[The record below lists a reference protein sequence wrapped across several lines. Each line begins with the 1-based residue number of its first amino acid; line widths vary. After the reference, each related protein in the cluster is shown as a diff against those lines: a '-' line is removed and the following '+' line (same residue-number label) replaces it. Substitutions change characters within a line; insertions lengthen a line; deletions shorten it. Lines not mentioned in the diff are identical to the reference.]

1 MAQQQLSSPH
11 ELVKKSNDLI
21 RTRITVK
28 TVDASRILAHLI
40 ACIRTDD
47 TTLEQVYTVH
57 AKNIIPAA
65 GGRNYKIVKGTCRE
79 LISAIAEI
87 EEPDPDGPHPIF
99 IASPFFTK
107 ITYKNGIISA
117 IFNPVMRPHL
127 LALRECFTAYNL
139 TEYLALPSLY
149 SQRLFE
155 ILKSFA
161 NVQSGE
167 MILSLTDL
175 HRFLDTPPS
184 TRANFRELRRRVL
197 EKAHQDIT
205 TKTSFRYQWE
215 PVKVGRSVE
224 KIRFIFD
231 GAPKALPQKELN
243 KAKTEK
249 QRRLHTQRIV
259 RATECARAKGG
270 DCRTMDN
277 VRIVCKVCRQEGIC
291 ALQAQAQAQ
300 AQAAAPAPPTPS
312 APSRQPAHQER
323 NLEKEQQAAQ
333 KAKATPLLEA
343 FAAKFRE
350 ELLPLHRGKWMHL
363 HSLGI
368 APLASDVPEDN
379 TLDMLAFM
387 NAFERQQTAQA
398 GQVSDGVSFSK
409 QAMKN
414 RLDKM
419 TDMAKQA
426 SQDQAN

>member
-1 MAQQQLSSPH
+1 MAEKDLAIPN
-11 ELVKKSNDLI
+11 EIVKKSNDLI

-28 TVDASRILAHLI
+28 TVEGSRILAHLV

-47 TTLEQVYTVH
+47 TTLEHTYTVDGK
-57 AKNIIPAA
+57 ALLPAD
-65 GGRNYKIVKGTCRE
+65 GGKDYKSIKATCRE
-79 LISAIAEI
+79 LLAATAET
-87 EEPDPDGPHPIF
+87 EELDPKGGHPIF
-99 IASPFFTK
+99 RASVFFTD
-107 ITYKNGIISA
+107 IEYKAGVISA
-117 IFNPVMRPHL
+117 RFNPRLRSYL
-127 LALRECFTAYNL
+127 LGLQECFTAYNL

-167 MILSLTDL
+167 VVLSLVDL
-175 HRFLDTPPS
+175 HRFLDTPKS
-184 TRANFRELRRRVL
+184 FQQEYKDFRRRVL
-197 EKAHQDIT
+197 EKGYQDIT
-205 TKTSFRYQWE
+205 AKTSFRYQWE

-231 GAPKALPQKELN
+231 GAPKALPKKELD

-291 ALQAQAQAQ
+291 ALQAQAQS
-300 AQAAAPAPPTPS
+300 AAPAAPTPS
-312 APSRQPAHQER
+312 APSRQAVHQER
-323 NLEKEQQAAQ
+323 NLEKKQQAAQ
-333 KAKATPLLEA
+333 KAQAAPLLEA
-343 FAAKFRE
+343 FAAKFPDE
-350 ELLPLHRGKWMHL
+350 SLLPVHRGTWMFL
-363 HSLGI
+363 YEKGV

-379 TLDMLAFM
+379 TLDMLTFIKTY
-387 NAFERQQTAQA
+387 ERKKTAQA
-398 GQVSDGVSFSK
+398 VQASKGANFLK

-419 TDMAKQA
+419 ADMAKQA

>member
-1 MAQQQLSSPH
+1 MAEK
-11 ELVKKSNDLI
+11 ELATPNGIVKKSNDLI

-28 TVDASRILAHLI
+28 TLEGSRILAHLV

-47 TTLEQVYTVH
+47 TTLEQAYTVN
-57 AKNIIPAA
+57 AQDLLSAV
-65 GGRNYKIVKGTCRE
+65 GGKDYKSIKATCRE
-79 LISAIAEI
+79 LASATAET
-87 EEPDPDGPHPIF
+87 EEPDPAGKHPIF
-99 IASPFFTK
+99 RASIFFTD
-107 ITYKNGIISA
+107 IEYKRGVISA
-117 IFNPVMRPHL
+117 RFNPRMRPFL
-127 LALRECFTAYNL
+127 LGLQECFTAYNL

-167 MILSLTDL
+167 VVLPLADL
-175 HRFLDTPPS
+175 HRFLNTPKS
-184 TRANFRELRRRVL
+184 LQQNFKNFRLRVL

-205 TKTSFRYQWE
+205 AKTSFRYQWE

-231 GAPKALPQKELN
+231 GAPKALPQKELD

-249 QRRLHTQRIV
+249 QRRLHTQRII
-259 RATECARAKGG
+259 RASECARAKGG

-291 ALQAQAQAQ
+291 ALQAQAQS
-300 AQAAAPAPPTPS
+300 AAPAAPTPS
-312 APSRQPAHQER
+312 APSRQAVHQER

-333 KAKATPLLEA
+333 KAQAAPLLEA
-343 FAAKFRE
+343 FAAKFPGE
-350 ELLPLHRGKWMHL
+350 SLQPWIRGKWMFL
-363 HSLGI
+363 HSQGL

-379 TLDMLAFM
+379 TLDMSAFM
-387 NAFERQQTAQA
+387 NAFELKKNTQALQASEGASSLKQT
-398 GQVSDGVSFSK
+398 VK
-409 QAMKN
+409 K

-419 TDMAKQA
+419 ADMAKQA
-426 SQDQAN
+426 TKHQAN